1 MMRSSILETFIH
13 SLSNNHMLYHWDIA
27 YYLWQDMIKG
37 PAGIWNSIT
46 AILLL
51 KHTCPHRYVCILGI
65 DLIDFAGEIKE
76 STLRLCFSTLQT
88 PYDGHIL
95 WGFFSIGRKM
105 QQKIHHYLC
114 QKWDK
119 EKAPVKC
126 DAWFSAPIFALPA
139 FSDELHVNRDAF
151 KDLSELTIGVGKRKT
166 LFKVF
171 IIWQAQR
178 IPECCFI
185 WYQLSLSE
193 LIQFIMQSASS
204 RNNPTQYA
212 SMSPGAGCEERRPP
226 VGAWSDWPWAVCCV
240 LL

>member
-1 MMRSSILETFIH
+1 MFAFWGLTWSILQERLKSPQCLSVSPHCRHRMMDTFC
-13 SLSNNHMLYHWDIA
+13 
-27 YYLWQDMIKG
+27 G
-37 PAGIWNSIT
+37 G
-46 AILLL
+46 
-51 KHTCPHRYVCILGI
+51 G
-65 DLIDFAGEIKE
+65 G
-76 STLRLCFSTLQT
+76 
-88 PYDGHIL
+88 
-95 WGFFSIGRKM
+95 SIGRTM

-126 DAWFSAPIFALPA
+126 AAWFSAPIFALPA
-139 FSDELHVNRDAF
+139 FSDELHVHRDAF
-151 KDLSELTIGVGKRKT
+151 KDLSELTIGIGKRKT

-171 IIWQAQR
+171 IIWEAQR

-212 SMSPGAGCEERRPP
+212 SMSPGPGCEERRPP